1 MDYSPPII
9 TSKKPNIGK
18 AFVEKTVLNPPSN
31 PLTHEIHLNQQQSSS
46 WVHLVKSHKVAI
58 LTVILVIIT
67 CYFGPKIYSKYVS
80 HKSDETPT
88 QYQPNAMY
96 SMNHLHSAN
105 HRPSINHMHHYNPM
119 NNMHSTNN
127 QTPPGNRHKVD
138 VQTMMNY
145 PSELKDKPPP
155 YPHHHH
161 HHSKSND
168 VTTSRIPREDIN
180 PLITDGHLH
189 GLERIDEIDEDIE

>member
-80 HKSDETPT
+80 HK
-88 QYQPNAMY
+88 Y
-96 SMNHLHSAN
+96 
-105 HRPSINHMHHYNPM
+105 
-119 NNMHSTNN
+119 
-127 QTPPGNRHKVD
+127 VC
-138 VQTMMNY
+138 
-145 PSELKDKPPP
+145 
-155 YPHHHH
+155 
-161 HHSKSND
+161 
-168 VTTSRIPREDIN
+168 TTSTAWACLNVVATLGPILKSHPS
-180 PLITDGHLH
+180 
-189 GLERIDEIDEDIE
+189 